1 MPLIL
6 YVDDEEVNLLL
17 FKLNFK
23 KHFEVQTA
31 NNGSEAL
38 SLLEGGLEPDIV
50 ISDMKMPGMNGVSF
64 LKKAQSF
71 LPHTPFYILTGFE
84 IITEIQEALNT
95 GLIQSYLRK
104 PFERDKLIEEFNGAL
119 QAKSE

>member
-31 NNGSEAL
+31 SNGAEAL
-38 SLLEGGLEPDIV
+38 EMLEGGLQPDIV

-64 LKKAQSF
+64 LKKAKTL

-84 IITEIQEALNT
+84 IITEIQEALNA

-104 PFERDKLIEEFNGAL
+104 PFERDKLIEEFNAAL

>member
-38 SLLEGGLEPDIV
+38 EMLEGGLQPDIV
-50 ISDMKMPGMNGVSF
+50 ISDMKMPGMNGVNF
-64 LKKAQSF
+64 LKKAKTL

-84 IITEIQEALNT
+84 IITEIQEALNA